1 MIGYTGP
8 WQGERAGGGGSDA
21 PNHERK
27 GGDKREGKEGGELE
41 GVKEKRKVREKEE
54 NKRTFIINSLN
65 RQAVRLRR
73 RPRSVWASAA
83 LLTPTSC
90 PKLLSPLLTFGCI
103 HIHLFSAPRYP
114 LSGLT
119 PRAPCKTCVI
129 IPSSP
134 SLFYPS
140 VLLIPAGA
148 TSEIWA
154 ACSILIP
161 CLAPA

>member
-8 WQGERAGGGGSDA
+8 WQGGRAGGGGSDA

-27 GGDKREGKEGGELE
+27 GGDRRGGKEGGEIK

-65 RQAVRLRR
+65 RKAVRLRR

-83 LLTPTSC
+83 LLTPTSR

-119 PRAPCKTCVI
+119 PERLARPVSSSHLPLPFSTP
-129 IPSSP
+129 PSSS
-134 SLFYPS
+134 SLLGPPVKYELPVAYWS
-140 VLLIPAGA
+140 HA
-148 TSEIWA
+148 
-154 ACSILIP
+154 
-161 CLAPA
+161 